1 MQLAA
6 RVLAV
11 VVLAATSS
19 ACVSHIP
26 LAQQVP
32 ATTYVGRQPLL
43 VSVID
48 ERRRVKDGKPRN
60 FIGVAHGAF
69 GIPVDWN
76 VKTVL
81 AVEDGDKNRDL
92 AQFLQFRIV
101 RGLGDKGWQ
110 AAEYPLAAIPGSGEL
125 GKLQAERPGHSLLL
139 MRLNEWY
146 FSINLNW
153 VTAFNFDSD
162 VDVLVFDATGNKVLE
177 KNLAARD
184 VVDEQASQSPQ
195 NHILMAYRDRLAKIL
210 EDPDVRAALGAAAPP
225 AP

>member
-1 MQLAA
+1 MA
-6 RVLAV
+6 
-11 VVLAATSS
+11 S

-32 ATTYVGRQPLL
+32 STTYVGHQPLL

-48 ERRRVKDGKPRN
+48 ERRRVKAGKPRT
-60 FIGVAHGAF
+60 FIGIAHGAF
-69 GIPVDWN
+69 GIPADWN
-76 VKTVL
+76 IKPVL

-110 AAEYPLAAIPGSGEL
+110 ASEYPLAAIPGSDEL
-125 GKLQAERPGHSLLL
+125 RKLQEDHPGRSLLL

-153 VTAFNFDSD
+153 VTAFNFDTD
-162 VDVLVFDATGNKVLE
+162 VDVLVFDATGSKVLE

-210 EDPDVRAALGAAAPP
+210 EDPDVRAALSAAVP
-225 AP
+225 AAQ